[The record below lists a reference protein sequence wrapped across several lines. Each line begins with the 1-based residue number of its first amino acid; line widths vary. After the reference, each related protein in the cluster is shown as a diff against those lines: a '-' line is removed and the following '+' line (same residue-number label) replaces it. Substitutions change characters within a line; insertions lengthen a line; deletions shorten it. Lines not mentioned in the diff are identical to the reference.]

1 MLVQEDHAQS
11 QQINS
16 LYVNAGQHHL
26 GPQPIPSVHPILV
39 LQQTCCL
46 RYFIMYIVPAPLQS
60 TLQPNMLLTI
70 LHIQSW
76 YY

>member
-39 LQQTCCL
+39 L
-46 RYFIMYIVPAPLQS
+46 
-60 TLQPNMLLTI
+60 
-70 LHIQSW
+70 
-76 YY
+76 

>member
-26 GPQPIPSVHPILV
+26 GPQPISI
-39 LQQTCCL
+39 CAS
-46 RYFIMYIVPAPLQS
+46 YFSLI
-60 TLQPNMLLTI
+60 TNMLLKI
-70 LHIQSW
+70 LQYVYSSCPTAIHFATQHVAHHFT
-76 YY
+76 